1 MGFRGYV
8 RFVDSEGRSF
18 VRLGEDWPIPHR
30 GYAGTVKKIAA
41 GLNHAVMITEDGAAY
56 AWGANTCGQTGTGN
70 FDATMRPV
78 RILTDVVV
86 DDVAVGSQHRG
97 LALARDGRLFAF
109 GCNGRGA
116 LGRNPSTLDVTATPV
131 EVSTP
136 ETFVSV
142 AAAGALS
149 VGLTPGGRAHV
160 GGKPRGTARCV

>member
-1 MGFRGYV
+1 M
-8 RFVDSEGRSF
+8 
-18 VRLGEDWPIPHR
+18 
-30 GYAGTVKKIAA
+30 
-41 GLNHAVMITEDGAAY
+41 
-56 AWGANTCGQTGTGN
+56 GANTCGQTGTGN

-86 DDVAVGSQHRG
+86 DDVAVGSQHT

-142 AAAGALS
+142 AAAGAHS
-149 VGLTPGGRAHV
+149 VGLTAGALVYTWGANHEGQLGACEVRGREE
-160 GGKPRGTARCV
+160 RRD